1 MDELTAN
8 GLQQFC
14 AMVQRNRRQEN
25 IPAGGLLFSRVFLFA
40 VRKIVLHP
48 LRVFLYREFPSLAF
62 IPQMNGLIPPFF
74 ELILFD
80 LPHLFPGDVAAVVSV
95 VHTKG
100 RPTSGLFLE
109 VLLRRQLPASPVAP
123 FLHAVTVPGI
133 EVPLDLTS
141 DIAVAAFFATT
152 QLQNGRFV
160 PVENGIGSISRML
173 ILMGMME
180 DDEIFRPVGL
190 QPFKRPG
197 QQCAFGI
204 KLAEEQT
211 IDDLQF
217 VDTLQF
223 HQDRACGQAFLDL
236 FGSEMPN
243 SLFPQET
250 IARIGT
256 KIRRSNIVTQ
266 AAVSAYCKEQGL
278 SQDTVKQTLEG
289 MGISVEPKPVFDPSP
304 RQLAKDRMQVMRHG
318 AFGGEIIFRRLTYL
332 PEG

>member
-1 MDELTAN
+1 MIYTDIFEAIRACSP
-8 GLQQFC
+8 QD
-14 AMVQRNRRQEN
+14 
-25 IPAGGLLFSRVFLFA
+25 
-40 VRKIVLHP
+40 IVLSIKDRAGTGRLVRSLSFDALGTGKGDFVILP
-48 LRVFLYREFPSLAF
+48 RTGMNILFYRGQTDASWPAIPSTYREATPETLMVDSIKFLDFSIILERFPQVRCARKQGVRVDTLALA
-62 IPQMNGLIPPFF
+62 QHYGLRT
-74 ELILFD
+74 D
-80 LPHLFPGDVAAVVSV
+80 M
-95 VHTKG
+95 
-100 RPTSGLFLE
+100 
-109 VLLRRQLPASPVAP
+109 
-123 FLHAVTVPGI
+123 
-133 EVPLDLTS
+133 LDLTS

-152 QLQNGRFV
+152 QFKNGRFV

-190 QPFKRPG
+190 QPFQRPG

-204 KLAEEQT
+204 KLAEGQT

-223 HQDRACGQAFLDL
+223 HQDRACGQAFLEL

-278 SQDTVKQTLEG
+278 SQDTVKQTLGG
-289 MGISVEPKPVFDPSP
+289 MGISIEPKPVFDPSP
-304 RQLAKDRMQVMRHG
+304 RQLAKERMQVMRHG
-318 AFGGEIIFRRLTYL
+318 AFGGEIIFSRLTYL
-332 PEG
+332 PGG